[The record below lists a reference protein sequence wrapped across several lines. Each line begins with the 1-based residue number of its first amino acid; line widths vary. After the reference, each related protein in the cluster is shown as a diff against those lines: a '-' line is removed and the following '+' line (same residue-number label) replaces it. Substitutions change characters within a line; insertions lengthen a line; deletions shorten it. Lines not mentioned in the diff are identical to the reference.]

1 MKFDGTIR
9 VRVKRLSPLAERFG
23 LPDYATP
30 GSAGM
35 DLFACIEEPAVIHP
49 GERLLV
55 PTGIAIQLPGPHV
68 GAFLF
73 ARSGLAAKHG
83 VQLANGVGVV
93 DSDYTGEV
101 KCALLNVGSEPF
113 WINPGDRIA
122 QVVFLPVLLAELL
135 LVDELEPTE
144 RGDGGFGH
152 TGL

>member
-1 MKFDGTIR
+1 M
-9 VRVKRLSPLAERFG
+9 RVKRVSPLADRFP
-23 LPDYATP
+23 LPAYATA

-35 DLFACIEEPAVIHP
+35 DLSACIEGPVVIRP

-55 PTGIAIQLPGPHV
+55 PTGIAIQLPGPDV

-83 VQLANGVGVV
+83 IQLANGVGVI

-101 KCALLNVGSEPF
+101 KCLLLNAGSEPF
-113 WINPGDRIA
+113 EIQPGDRIA
-122 QVVFLPVLLAELL
+122 QVVFLPVILADLI
-135 LVDELEPTE
+135 LVDELNPTE

-152 TGL
+152 TGV

>member
-1 MKFDGTIR
+1 MNGAIE
-9 VRVKRLSPLAERFG
+9 VRVKRVSPLAERFP
-23 LPDYATP
+23 LPRYATS

-35 DLFACIEEPAVIHP
+35 DLYACIEGPVVIEP

-68 GAFLF
+68 GAFIF

-83 VQLANGVGVV
+83 IQMANGVGVV

-101 KCALLNVGSEPF
+101 ICPLLNAGRSPYE
-113 WINPGDRIA
+113 IRPGDRIA
-122 QVVFLPVLLAELL
+122 QMVFLPVMLAQLL
-135 LVDELEPTE
+135 LVDELDPTA
-144 RGDGGFGH
+144 RGAGGFGH